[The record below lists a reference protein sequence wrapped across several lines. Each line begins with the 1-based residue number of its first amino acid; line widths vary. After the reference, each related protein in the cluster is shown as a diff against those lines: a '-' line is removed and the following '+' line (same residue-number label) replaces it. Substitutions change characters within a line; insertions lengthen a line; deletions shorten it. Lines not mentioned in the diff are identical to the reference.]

1 MDLPSAD
8 ERSESIESIAVATTG
23 GSAAQLADTVSPGKD
38 NSTRFCRYCLVL
50 ALALLGYDEA
60 AGLFMF

>member
-1 MDLPSAD
+1 MAIPS
-8 ERSESIESIAVATTG
+8 ELENEESSRVEPV
-23 GSAAQLADTVSPGKD
+23 GSTVSSRLGLPGID

-50 ALALLGYDEA
+50 ALILLGYDEA